1 VLECEEAAAA
11 ALELELLLTALRE
24 RLCPLLGDDAGDAD
38 VVVFVV
44 VADVMPELSGVLLS
58 TLLRLCV

>member
-58 TLLRLCV
+58 TLLRLWV